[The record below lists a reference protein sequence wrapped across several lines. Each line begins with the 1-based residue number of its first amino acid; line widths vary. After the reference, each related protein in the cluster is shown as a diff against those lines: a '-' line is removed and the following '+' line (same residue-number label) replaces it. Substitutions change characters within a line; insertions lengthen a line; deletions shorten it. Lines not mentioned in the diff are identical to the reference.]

1 MFHRMLG
8 GRVAALALLFVTL
21 ALIFVPL
28 ALAQEVAA
36 PPVETSEAGSWFR
49 VVVAELG
56 PMFFE
61 VLAVALTALV
71 GGLLHLVARRLG
83 VEKYAKELGA
93 YQLAKTITADAVA
106 YAEQRA
112 NLFARSE
119 HELPPSAQKL
129 RWALDFAER
138 EARERGLV
146 KLAQD
151 RLVAL
156 IEARLGDPESPGGS
170 YRAEAEVARL
180 RGAEVDQ

>member
-1 MFHRMLG
+1 MLSIPIPPL
-8 GRVAALALLFVTL
+8 RVLAFPLLALMLVL
-21 ALIFVPL
+21 CLPLIV
-28 ALAQEVAA
+28 AAQEVAS
-36 PPVETSEAGSWFR
+36 PDPSEAGSWFR

-56 PMFFE
+56 PVFFE
-61 VLAVALTALV
+61 ILAVSLTALV

-170 YRAEAEVARL
+170 YRAEAEAARI
-180 RGAEVDQ
+180 RGAEVDG